1 MTKKRSKID
10 KMPVLELLLKNA
22 WKTDEKT
29 LPLDTQKQWFRM
41 GGVAFFKVSSFF
53 KKLGKPCQKLTQND
67 PKILQKLVRRV
78 PKNVV

>member
-1 MTKKRSKID
+1 MF
-10 KMPVLELLLKNA
+10 
-22 WKTDEKT
+22 
-29 LPLDTQKQWFRM
+29 LDTEQQWFHM

-78 PKNVV
+78 PKNVVQNCNVNKENLMKQGLQKEV